1 MKRQML
7 TIGELAA
14 KTEVTIRTLRYYDK
28 IDLLSPRHYKEGG
41 HRLYQ
46 EEDIMRLQQIQSLK
60 LIGLSLKEIKELL
73 DKSSVELEQETLHIA
88 IDSKLAHLKKERES
102 IEKTISALY
111 HIKTVTSNHQ
121 NINLRLFCFVL
132 YSLLWDD
139 REKHS
144 KSELFIQNFTE
155 KERTKLDQQY
165 FTLYTE
171 LKYLAEKDISP
182 SSSQAR
188 HLYSN
193 MQDLVKRTIIGDKFS
208 PTSLAISNEIF
219 NPFTEKE
226 LRFLK
231 SLTKHQKDQ
240 S

>member
-1 MKRQML
+1 MERQML
-7 TIGELAA
+7 TIGELAV

-28 IDLLSPRHYKEGG
+28 IALLSPRHYREGG

-46 EEDIMRLQQIQSLK
+46 DEDVMRLKQIQSLK
-60 LIGLSLKEIKELL
+60 LIGFSLKEIKNLL
-73 DKSSVELEQETLHIA
+73 DKSSIEQEPLHIA
-88 IDSKLAHLKKERES
+88 IDSKLAHLKEERDS

-121 NINLRLFCFVL
+121 NIDLRLFCFVL
-132 YSLLWDD
+132 YSLLWDE

-144 KSELFIQNFTE
+144 ESELPIQNFTE
-155 KERTKLDQQY
+155 EERKKLDQQY

-171 LKYLAEKDISP
+171 LKYLSEKDISP

-188 HLYSN
+188 KLYSN
-193 MQDLVKRTIIGDKFS
+193 MQDLVNRTIVGDKFS
-208 PTSLAISNEIF
+208 PTPLAISNEIF

-226 LRFLK
+226 LSFLK

>member
-1 MKRQML
+1 ML

-28 IDLLSPRHYKEGG
+28 IGLLNPRHYKEGG

-46 EEDIMRLQQIQSLK
+46 KEDVMRLQQIQSLK
-60 LIGLSLKEIKELL
+60 LIGFSLKEIKSLL
-73 DKSSVELEQETLHIA
+73 DKSSVEQETLHIA
-88 IDSKLAHLKKERES
+88 IDSKLAHLKEERNS
-102 IEKTISALY
+102 IEKTISAVY

-121 NINLRLFCFVL
+121 NIDLRLFCFVL
-132 YSLLWDD
+132 YSLLWNE

-144 KSELFIQNFTE
+144 QSELFIQSFTE
-155 KERTKLDQQY
+155 EERKKLDQQY

-171 LKYLAEKDISP
+171 LKYLAAKDLSP

-188 HLYSN
+188 QLYSN
-193 MQDLVKRTIIGDKFS
+193 IQDLISRTIIEDKFS

-231 SLTKHQKDQ
+231 SLPEHQKDQ